1 MSGGPVAAEAAAL
14 LDRLELE
21 LHHLPAHDVA
31 QIVLPKLPETPGVVH
46 QELEAQP
53 APERQQSHVNLYFP
67 ESRRAVVANSYCS
80 VEMDW
85 RVSVSQECA
94 VA

>member
-1 MSGGPVAAEAAAL
+1 
-14 LDRLELE
+14 
-21 LHHLPAHDVA
+21 
-31 QIVLPKLPETPGVVH
+31 VVH